1 MVLKHALPL
10 VALAAC
16 SVDSAAPPWRLDHD
30 RIVAVRVTPPHL
42 IPGAVGQIDVLVAHA
57 SGPTTVE
64 PPRAASAVD
73 APGGL
78 FTAVHFNIDHWQI
91 DGLDQAALD
100 PARAELGLPADAP
113 VPIEVTVS
121 VAGPLYATKRV
132 WLGDASDNPAAPM
145 FTHGPDLQAGR
156 EYPLV
161 YDVPPLWS
169 VRWLTSCGSLRD
181 DETTHATQ
189 VIEGPCDGELVL
201 VVRDPVGGVAW
212 LVLPVHAE

>member
-10 VALAAC
+10 LALAAC
-16 SVDSAAPPWRLDHD
+16 SVDTADPPWRLDHD

-42 IPGAVGQIDVLVAHA
+42 VPGAIGNIDALVAHA
-57 SGPTTVE
+57 DGPTTVE

-78 FTAVHFNIDHWQI
+78 FTAVHFYIDHWQI
-91 DGLDQAALD
+91 DGPDQAALD

-132 WLGDASDNPAAPM
+132 WLGDTSENPPTPA
-145 FTHGPDLQAGR
+145 FTYGPDLQRG
-156 EYPLV
+156 EQPLV

-169 VRWLTSCGSLRD
+169 LRWLTSCGSLRD
-181 DETTHATQ
+181 DATTHATH
-189 VIEGPCDGELVL
+189 VIEGACDGELVL

-212 LVLPVHAE
+212 QVLPVHAE

>member
-1 MVLKHALPL
+1 MVLRCVVPL

-16 SVDSAAPPWRLDHD
+16 SVDTADPPWRLDHD
-30 RIVAVRVTPPHL
+30 RIVAVRVDPPHL
-42 IPGAVGQIDVLVAHA
+42 APGVIAQIDALIAHA
-57 SGPTTVE
+57 GGHTTVE
-64 PPRAASAVD
+64 PPRTASAVD

-91 DGLDQAALD
+91 DGPDQAALD
-100 PARAELGLPADAP
+100 PARAELGLPPSAP

-121 VAGPLYATKRV
+121 VTGPLYAQKRV
-132 WLGDASDNPAAPM
+132 WLGDTSENPAAPA
-145 FTHGPDLQAGR
+145 FAYGPDLQAGR

-181 DETTHATQ
+181 DDATHATH
-189 VIEGPCDGELVL
+189 VIEVPCDGELVL

-212 LVLPVHAE
+212 QVLPVHAE